1 MSAYYTRIYGETQE
15 EAKRKAAEEIDRMDY
30 MRQPSLYSVT
40 KQLNDDGQEV
50 WMAIIKYYGV
60 D

>member
-15 EAKRKAAEEIDRMDY
+15 EAKRKAAEEINRMDF

-40 KQLNDDGQEV
+40 KGLDEEGKEV
-50 WMAIIKYYGV
+50 WTATIKYYGL